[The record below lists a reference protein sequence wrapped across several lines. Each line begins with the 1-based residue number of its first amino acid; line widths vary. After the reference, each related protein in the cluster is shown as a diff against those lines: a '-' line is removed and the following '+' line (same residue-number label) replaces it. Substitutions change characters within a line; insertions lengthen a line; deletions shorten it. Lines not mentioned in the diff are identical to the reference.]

1 MVMKQHALAFVAA
14 FSILGLC
21 SGVPCTAVLAQGPA
35 GPEMRV
41 LAVETFL
48 ADIAQNVAGG
58 RFKVPAL
65 LPIGA
70 DPHGFQ
76 PTPADVAKVANC
88 NVLIVHGA
96 GIEEFLDEVLHNA
109 NVFITPGGIFGDAG
123 DRFVRISLC
132 APSERMEE
140 AGERIRSEI

>member
-1 MVMKQHALAFVAA
+1 MVMKQHALVFVAA

-48 ADIAQNVAGG
+48 ADIAQNVAGD

-88 NVLIVHGA
+88 NVLIVHGPDPHPVRERA
-96 GIEEFLDEVLHNA
+96 G
-109 NVFITPGGIFGDAG
+109 
-123 DRFVRISLC
+123 
-132 APSERMEE
+132 
-140 AGERIRSEI
+140 GELRRPLAHRRCGSPRVGRDCPLL